1 MPAAPDLGGGEH
13 STATAHVS
21 EGTLA
26 GTVSTTTW
34 HTRDT
39 GNSAASTPGLSG
51 GLVTGATTNGVG
63 LAAVFG
69 DVGVDK
75 GDDVR
80 TDGGFHNIGERDGV
94 SAVGGHIRL

>member
-1 MPAAPDLGGGEH
+1 M
-13 STATAHVS
+13 
-21 EGTLA
+21 
-26 GTVSTTTW
+26 
-34 HTRDT
+34 
-39 GNSAASTPGLSG
+39 
-51 GLVTGATTNGVG
+51 TGATTNGVG